1 MRIVSSL
8 SLSLSLSLSPEAP
21 NVPSIGRARPSLSSR
36 TPRRPLAVIEQ
47 AAESQPPTDPAL
59 ETARGPDAFDQLIP
73 LPLMI
78 ALAMIVTD
86 KFRDRVSEMALA

>member
-1 MRIVSSL
+1 MSR
-8 SLSLSLSLSPEAP
+8 
-21 NVPSIGRARPSLSSR
+21 PSAELDQARPLR

-47 AAESQPPTDPAL
+47 TAESQPPTDPAL

-86 KFRDRVSEMALA
+86 KFRDRVSYLKLFFVSSGYQRPGFSGGGS